1 MEKWALPA
9 AEVRGRKSLGRC
21 HLILS
26 LLKRTLG
33 VPRFLIIY
41 LRSDVKCDLNEMN
54 ITFKIVIKLR
64 VADVPS
70 ATLLLG
76 SSLNASNIKEGD
88 DVYFE
93 CGVKSNPR
101 PYKITW
107 KHNVSAR
114 ARRDDG
120 FDF

>member
-1 MEKWALPA
+1 MLFLPP
-9 AEVRGRKSLGRC
+9 S
-21 HLILS
+21 
-26 LLKRTLG
+26 
-33 VPRFLIIY
+33 
-41 LRSDVKCDLNEMN
+41 
-54 ITFKIVIKLR
+54 
-64 VADVPS
+64 DVPS

-107 KHNVSAR
+107 KHNVSQHIHQ
-114 ARRDDG
+114 RREG
-120 FDF
+120 LI

>member
-1 MEKWALPA
+1 MSSSP
-9 AEVRGRKSLGRC
+9 
-21 HLILS
+21 LS
-26 LLKRTLG
+26 
-33 VPRFLIIY
+33 
-41 LRSDVKCDLNEMN
+41 S
-54 ITFKIVIKLR
+54 
-64 VADVPS
+64 DVPS

-107 KHNVSAR
+107 KHNVSLIYPP
-114 ARRDDG
+114 RDLCTCEFKVFCMRVEIG
-120 FDF
+120 EGEMR